1 MDGSAISTVAFVRA
15 REAMEARKRM
25 EHSESEPE
33 YHDLSKHSHDVIVF
47 DRAGTLVGIK
57 S

>member
-1 MDGSAISTVAFVRA
+1 MDGSIRSTIAIVRV

-25 EHSESEPE
+25 EHSESEPG

-47 DRAGTLVGIK
+47 DHAGTLVGIK